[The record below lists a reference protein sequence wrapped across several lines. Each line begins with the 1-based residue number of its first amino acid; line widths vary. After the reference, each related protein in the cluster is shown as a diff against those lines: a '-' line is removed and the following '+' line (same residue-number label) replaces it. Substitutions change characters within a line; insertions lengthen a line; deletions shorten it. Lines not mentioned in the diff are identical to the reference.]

1 MMSQLV
7 KVNAIKSNRERI
19 FDSFVSCQMKVLEKL
34 DLTFPGVYTEK
45 NVLLSATHTH
55 SVPAGFMQYF
65 TFNITNLGFIQQN
78 FDVLVGGIT
87 KSILKAHD
95 SLAPGRYSRTV
106 SFTLLCLLLL

>member
-1 MMSQLV
+1 MISQLV
-7 KVNAIKSNRERI
+7 KVKEIKYNRQKYLVV
-19 FDSFVSCQMKVLEKL
+19 SFRQMKVLENL

-45 NVLLSATHTH
+45 NVLLSATHTL

-78 FDVLVGGIT
+78 FDVMVGGIT
-87 KSILKAHD
+87 RSIKMAHE

-106 SFTLLCLLLL
+106 NFVFQCL

>member
-1 MMSQLV
+1 
-7 KVNAIKSNRERI
+7 
-19 FDSFVSCQMKVLEKL
+19 MKVLENL
-34 DLTFPGVYTEK
+34 DLAFPGVYTEK

-87 KSILKAHD
+87 SSILKAHD
-95 SLAPGRYSRTV
+95 SLAPGRYSMPVPFSLQCR
-106 SFTLLCLLLL
+106 LLHQDLLG

>member
-1 MMSQLV
+1 M
-7 KVNAIKSNRERI
+7 
-19 FDSFVSCQMKVLEKL
+19 
-34 DLTFPGVYTEK
+34 YTEK

-87 KSILKAHD
+87 SSILKAHD
-95 SLAPGRYSRTV
+95 SLAPGRYSMPATFPFNVDCCTRIFLV
-106 SFTLLCLLLL
+106 DAEVEEQASINRNPISYNANPEEERARY